1 MLLMQDDEPQNNSI
15 NFLSFSPSLSDF
27 FKVINES
34 SIYEGFEA
42 YIFMSHPLAYT
53 TYSKG
58 AKEI

>member
-1 MLLMQDDEPQNNSI
+1 MLLMQDDEPQNNNI

-42 YIFMSHPLAYT
+42 
-53 TYSKG
+53 
-58 AKEI
+58 